1 MFAKILK
8 GGYGSG
14 RHSGGHMMQG
24 VGGYRDPDH
33 RGLSSELAHE
43 DAENARS
50 KAQMPS
56 KLYHKV
62 PFAQKDKAKAE
73 GMKFDGDKKLWYH
86 TNTVHSVGSSFPR
99 HHLLSIER

>member
-1 MFAKILK
+1 MFARILK

-14 RHSGGHMMQG
+14 RHSGGGHMQQG

-33 RGLSSELAHE
+33 RGLSQELAHE
-43 DAENARS
+43 TNA
-50 KAQMPS
+50 KTTEPS